1 MKVFLECVHGLSPC
15 AWRKTFS
22 HQFQKYNIIL
32 ENRAIQTDHPFLFCL
47 PPLSGLIKKPPLT
60 ESFLKAVSCISII
73 WEHRNKNICLPV
85 KHHYTIICFNYGL
98 EMQRSFWQYDSEFGD
113 RVRSEST
120 LVCMRSL
127 RHQHRSSSASFGKST
142 ALNNPTNNSK
152 VKVKKIKFYKYV
164 EEIIQG
170 H

>member
-1 MKVFLECVHGLSPC
+1 MKVFLECVHGLPPC
-15 AWRKTFS
+15 AWSKTFS
-22 HQFQKYNIIL
+22 HQFQKYIIL

-60 ESFLKAVSCISII
+60 ESFPKAVSCISLI

-152 VKVKKIKFYKYV
+152 VKVKEITFYKYM

>member
-1 MKVFLECVHGLSPC
+1 M
-15 AWRKTFS
+15 
-22 HQFQKYNIIL
+22 
-32 ENRAIQTDHPFLFCL
+32 
-47 PPLSGLIKKPPLT
+47 
-60 ESFLKAVSCISII
+60 
-73 WEHRNKNICLPV
+73 HRL
-85 KHHYTIICFNYGL
+85 
-98 EMQRSFWQYDSEFGD
+98 FWQYDSEFGD

-152 VKVKKIKFYKYV
+152 VKVKEITFYKYV